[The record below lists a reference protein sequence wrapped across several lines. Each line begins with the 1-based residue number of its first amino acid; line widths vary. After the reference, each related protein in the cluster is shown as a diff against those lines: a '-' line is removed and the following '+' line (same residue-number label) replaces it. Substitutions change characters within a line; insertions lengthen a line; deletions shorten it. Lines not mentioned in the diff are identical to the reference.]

1 MEVTRQD
8 VREKGVQAEGAAATA
23 PRLDAARPVGTA
35 RRPALERS
43 ERGRGRGGGDS
54 QAGTGR
60 IAQGPAGA
68 GGLGL
73 LPRGTWERW
82 VLTRVLTGA
91 LWWPREDMLWVAE
104 GVRSGR
110 VQCGKMEPPQE
121 LQTIRAEGEGERG
134 GRTELPLL
142 GRGDPGVAGAG
153 DRLEGALG
161 RGGLGVPVEPHGEGG
176 RGGVMREFSVRLG
189 SALGQPPPRGSGS
202 CRAGRDA
209 GGGTVALTGNGSALF
224 REGVSRSSCGRR

>member
-1 MEVTRQD
+1 M
-8 VREKGVQAEGAAATA
+8 
-23 PRLDAARPVGTA
+23 
-35 RRPALERS
+35 LERS

-110 VQCGKMEPPQE
+110 VQCGKMEPPPGAADNQS
-121 LQTIRAEGEGERG
+121 RG
-134 GRTELPLL
+134 
-142 GRGDPGVAGAG
+142 
-153 DRLEGALG
+153 
-161 RGGLGVPVEPHGEGG
+161 
-176 RGGVMREFSVRLG
+176 
-189 SALGQPPPRGSGS
+189 
-202 CRAGRDA
+202 
-209 GGGTVALTGNGSALF
+209 
-224 REGVSRSSCGRR
+224 